1 MVVAPGACRAVRP
14 RIGVILGDEQPEPT
28 SSSLVR
34 GPVAADS
41 KHSLKESVSL
51 KSNVTS
57 SARPFLTLPHY
68 ILCLH
73 VRSSARPGEPEPGCI
88 YPSPPLDCELH
99 VY

>member
-14 RIGVILGDEQPEPT
+14 RIGVILGAEQPEPT

-41 KHSLKESVSL
+41 KHSLKERVSP

-57 SARPFLTLPHY
+57 SGRPFLTLPH
-68 ILCLH
+68 
-73 VRSSARPGEPEPGCI
+73 
-88 YPSPPLDCELH
+88 
-99 VY
+99 